1 MEQNK
6 KIGYKDIFKQ
16 KEYMKMM
23 VAALINR
30 FGDSIDA
37 IASTWIVYE
46 LTGSAVWSAVIFGV
60 NKVPSVFV
68 TPLHQNRLFRKE
80 KSVGFLKLITELVS
94 RCQHFPYLSKIRY
107 TIILMMVLVS

>member
-1 MEQNK
+1 MEQNE

-60 NKVPSVFV
+60 NKS
-68 TPLHQNRLFRKE
+68 TISICNSARRCMGGGKE
-80 KSVGFLKLITELVS
+80 
-94 RCQHFPYLSKIRY
+94 
-107 TIILMMVLVS
+107 

>member
-1 MEQNK
+1 MEQNE

-46 LTGSAVWSAVIFGV
+46 LRA
-60 NKVPSVFV
+60 VPSGQ
-68 TPLHQNRLFRKE
+68 P
-80 KSVGFLKLITELVS
+80 
-94 RCQHFPYLSKIRY
+94 
-107 TIILMMVLVS
+107 

>member
-16 KEYMKMM
+16 KEYMKKMM

-37 IASTWIVYE
+37 ISFHMDRI
-46 LTGSAVWSAVIFGV
+46 
-60 NKVPSVFV
+60 
-68 TPLHQNRLFRKE
+68 
-80 KSVGFLKLITELVS
+80 
-94 RCQHFPYLSKIRY
+94 
-107 TIILMMVLVS
+107 

>member
-30 FGDSIDA
+30 M
-37 IASTWIVYE
+37 IADNGPTSETNE
-46 LTGSAVWSAVIFGV
+46 TL
-60 NKVPSVFV
+60 N
-68 TPLHQNRLFRKE
+68 
-80 KSVGFLKLITELVS
+80 
-94 RCQHFPYLSKIRY
+94 
-107 TIILMMVLVS
+107 